1 MIELIKKQIILLL
14 LVFILLVPAIH
25 KLMGAIPPDWFVTK
39 FEHSLIGILP
49 GGISL
54 AYLLIILLEIVG
66 PILIL
71 GAMLQILRKQAYKKL
86 LSAGFLIYYIL
97 FLVLTFGSF
106 LVQDYDNGF
115 KDFIYFVG
123 VLLIERLYFS
133 KGVNVEK
140 A

>member
-14 LVFILLVPAIH
+14 LVLILLVPAIH
-25 KLMGAIPPDWFVTK
+25 KLMGAIPADWFVTK
-39 FEHSLIGILP
+39 FEHSLIGMLP

-54 AYLLIILLEIVG
+54 AYILIILLEIVG

-71 GAMLQILRKQAYKKL
+71 GAMLQILRKQAYQKI
-86 LSAGFLIYYIL
+86 LSTGFLIYYIL

-133 KGVNVEK
+133 KGLNVEK